1 MGKKMGVYSYRVYG
15 WQVKSEIEIPELIQ
29 IPEIVDEEAD
39 VIVCL
44 QVMPEDIRQALSRG
58 QEEYFSKDRIWIQI
72 ENVGIY
78 ELTKGKVVAITPVPN
93 VSIETIKQY
102 FLGLICLILCLQKES
117 LGLHGAAIEVEESAI
132 LILGESG
139 SGKST
144 LTTALRKQGYRM
156 LSDDFCVLGQN
167 ERGNSIVYPAYPQQ
181 KLCRDTMLE
190 MNYNV
195 NEYSIIQEER
205 DKFAVP
211 IGNGFADRP
220 LPIKAIFILSPEA
233 CKEVDIE
240 PIRGSYKVTSLLQ
253 HISAFNF
260 TEQLGLPRNYFIK
273 CIQVLKQVPVIKLK
287 RPLEGMTVEKQ
298 IKMIKRI
305 LECNI
310 DEIQEG
316 VC

>member
-1 MGKKMGVYSYRVYG
+1 
-15 WQVKSEIEIPELIQ
+15 
-29 IPEIVDEEAD
+29 
-39 VIVCL
+39 
-44 QVMPEDIRQALSRG
+44 
-58 QEEYFSKDRIWIQI
+58 
-72 ENVGIY
+72 
-78 ELTKGKVVAITPVPN
+78 
-93 VSIETIKQY
+93 
-102 FLGLICLILCLQKES
+102 
-117 LGLHGAAIEVEESAI
+117 
-132 LILGESG
+132 
-139 SGKST
+139 
-144 LTTALRKQGYRM
+144 
-156 LSDDFCVLGQN
+156 
-167 ERGNSIVYPAYPQQ
+167 
-181 KLCRDTMLE
+181 
-190 MNYNV
+190 